1 MRATRKNRGP
11 PGPKVKGG
19 LPLKNIKLKGT
30 GVKPRAVKSK
40 TPLPRAAMRRLW
52 LQSKSKTVRALQ
64 ETPFHQE
71 EQNASNAPGTQAA
84 SQMVDATVKA
94 PAQAVYQ
101 AGKKLAQDT
110 AHKLKE
116 RQEAAKT
123 AQAVGEKAS
132 AGNSSPSA
140 GEPVSAPKETP
151 TASPNGSVRERQSL
165 RAVSPTSLED
175 LTPGK
180 ATVHTPSRPGA
191 NPPRQG
197 ADAVASSPKK
207 PGNTGLGKA
216 GQRVPRQP
224 KVPKWEGKPT
234 LAGAKSPRFVG
245 KSVKASRPS
254 FRVTES
260 AAQSVTQG
268 SVRKGSAMGRRART
282 AASQAKSVAKGVS
295 SAAKA
300 AAGAARSLGSLL
312 LAGGS
317 AALAVVLLVCLAGLV
332 AGSAFGIFFSGEDS
346 GSGQTI
352 HTAIRTIN
360 QEYEDRLEALKSSST
375 YDALEMSGARAVW
388 KEVLAVYAVKTT
400 TDADGVDVAS
410 VDEKKIRRLSEVFWE
425 MNQIA
430 ASMEARTETVVDT
443 AAGEDGELVDTET
456 TVTQDVLVITVSHKT
471 AWEMADQLRFDKN
484 QREQLRELLS
494 EEYDGLW
501 NELLYGIAGG
511 SGDLV
516 AVALSQVG
524 QVGGEPYWSWYGFGS
539 RVEWCA
545 CFVSWCAGQCG
556 LLEDGV
562 IPKFASCGAGVN
574 WFQSRGQ
581 WLDGSATPEPGMVIF
596 FQWYGSDSLIADHVG
611 IVERVEDGRIYT
623 IEGNS
628 DNMVRQ
634 NSYPIGYGEIKGY
647 GVVNP

>member
-1 MRATRKNRGP
+1 MRAPRKNRGP
-11 PGPKVKGG
+11 PGPKEKGG

-71 EQNASNAPGTQAA
+71 EQNAPGTQAA

-116 RQEAAKT
+116 RREAAKT
-123 AQAVGEKAS
+123 AQAVREKAS
-132 AGNSSPSA
+132 AGNNSPSA
-140 GEPVSAPKETP
+140 GDPASASKETP

-165 RAVSPTSLED
+165 HAVSPTSLED
-175 LTPGK
+175 LAPGK
-180 ATVHTPSRPGA
+180 ATAGTPSHAGITPA
-191 NPPRQG
+191 RQG
-197 ADAVASSPKK
+197 VASSPKK

-245 KSVKASRPS
+245 KSVKAPRPS

-260 AAQSVTQG
+260 ATQAVTQG

-282 AASQAKSVAKGVS
+282 AASRAKSVAKGVS
-295 SAAKA
+295 AAAKA

-312 LAGGS
+312 LAGGG

-332 AGSAFGIFFSGEDS
+332 VGSAFGIFFSGEDS

-352 HTAIRTIN
+352 HTAIRAIN
-360 QEYEDRLEALKSSST
+360 QEYEDRLEGVRASHPH
-375 YDALEMSGARAVW
+375 DALEMSGARAAW

-400 TDADGVDVAS
+400 TDADGADVAS
-410 VDEKKIRRLSEVFWE
+410 VDEKKIQHLSEVFWE

-430 ASMEARTETVVDT
+430 ASVEARTETNEGEEGEAVEVET
-443 AAGEDGELVDTET
+443 A
-456 TVTQDVLVITVSHKT
+456 VLVITVSHKT
-471 AWEMADQLRFDKN
+471 AWEMADQLRFDQN

-556 LLEDGV
+556 LLENGV

-596 FQWYGSDSLIADHVG
+596 FKWYGSDSLIADHVG
-611 IVERVEDGRIYT
+611 IVERVEDGRVYT

-634 NSYPIGYGEIKGY
+634 NSYPVGYGEIKGY
-647 GVVNP
+647 GVVA

>member
-1 MRATRKNRGP
+1 MTLNNNRGP
-11 PGPKVKGG
+11 PGPKGKGG

-30 GVKPRAVKSK
+30 GVKPRAAKSK
-40 TPLPRAAMRRLW
+40 TPLPKAAMRRLW

-71 EQNASNAPGTQAA
+71 EQNASNAPGTQA
-84 SQMVDATVKA
+84 SGQMVDATVKA

-110 AHKLKE
+110 THKLKKRRE
-116 RQEAAKT
+116 TIKT
-123 AQAVGEKAS
+123 AQAVREEAS
-132 AGNSSPSA
+132 SGNSSPSA
-140 GEPVSAPKETP
+140 GEPASAPKEAP
-151 TASPNGSVRERQSL
+151 TASPNRSVRERQSHHTL
-165 RAVSPTSLED
+165 SHTSSEGLA
-175 LTPGK
+175 PGK

-234 LAGAKSPRFVG
+234 PTGSKPPRFVG

-260 AAQSVTQG
+260 ATQAVTQG

-282 AASQAKSVAKGVS
+282 AASRAKSVAKGVS
-295 SAAKA
+295 AAAKA

-312 LAGGS
+312 LAGGG

-332 AGSAFGIFFSGEDS
+332 VGSAFGIFFSGEDS

-352 HTAIRTIN
+352 HTAIRAIN
-360 QEYEDRLEALKSSST
+360 QEYEDRLEGVRASHPH
-375 YDALEMSGARAVW
+375 DALEMSGARAAW

-400 TDADGVDVAS
+400 TDADGADVAS
-410 VDEKKIRRLSEVFWE
+410 VDEKKIQHLSEVFWE

-430 ASMEARTETVVDT
+430 ASVEARTETNEGEEGEAVEVET
-443 AAGEDGELVDTET
+443 A
-456 TVTQDVLVITVSHKT
+456 VLVITVSHKT
-471 AWEMADQLRFDKN
+471 AWEMADQLRFDQN

-545 CFVSWCAGQCG
+545 CFVSWCADQCG
-556 LLEDGV
+556 LLDSGAV
-562 IPKFASCGAGVN
+562 PKFAGVGTGVQ

-581 WLDGSATPEPGMVIF
+581 WLPGSATPEPGMLIF
-596 FQWYGSDSLIADHVG
+596 FKWYGSDATIADHVG
-611 IVERVEDGRIYT
+611 IVERVENGRIYT

-634 NSYPIGYGEIKGY
+634 NSYPVGYGEIKGY
-647 GVVNP
+647 GAVAP

>member
-1 MRATRKNRGP
+1 MRAPRKNRGP
-11 PGPKVKGG
+11 PGPKEKGG

-30 GVKPRAVKSK
+30 GAKPRSVKSK

-52 LQSKSKTVRALQ
+52 LQTKSKTVRAIQ

-71 EQNASNAPGTQAA
+71 EQNAPGTQAA
-84 SQMVDATVKA
+84 GQMVDATVKA

-101 AGKKLAQDT
+101 AGKKLAQGT

-116 RQEAAKT
+116 RREAAKT
-123 AQAVGEKAS
+123 AQAVRERAS
-132 AGNSSPSA
+132 AGNSSPPA
-140 GEPVSAPKETP
+140 GEPASTPKEAP

-165 RAVSPTSLED
+165 HAVSPTSLED

-180 ATVHTPSRPGA
+180 ATAGTPSHSRTAPV
-191 NPPRQG
+191 RQG
-197 ADAVASSPKK
+197 ADTVASSPKK

-282 AASQAKSVAKGVS
+282 AASRAKSVAKGVS
-295 SAAKA
+295 AAAKA

-312 LAGGS
+312 LAGGG

-332 AGSAFGIFFSGEDS
+332 VGSAFGIFFSGEDS

-352 HTAIRTIN
+352 HTAIRAIN
-360 QEYEDRLEALKSSST
+360 QEYEDRLEGVRASHPH
-375 YDALEMSGARAVW
+375 DALEMSGARAAW

-400 TDADGVDVAS
+400 TDADGADVAS
-410 VDEKKIRRLSEVFWE
+410 VDEKKIQHLSEVFWE

-430 ASMEARTETVVDT
+430 ASVEARTETNEGEEGEAVEVET
-443 AAGEDGELVDTET
+443 A
-456 TVTQDVLVITVSHKT
+456 VLVITVSHKT
-471 AWEMADQLRFDKN
+471 AWEMADQLRFDQN

-581 WLDGSATPEPGMVIF
+581 WLDGTATPEPGMIIF
-596 FQWYGSDSLIADHVG
+596 FRWYGSDSLIADHVG
-611 IVERVEDGRIYT
+611 IVERVENGRVYT

-628 DNMVRQ
+628 NNMVRQ
-634 NSYPIGYGEIKGY
+634 NSYPVGYGEIKGY

>member
-1 MRATRKNRGP
+1 MKNLWMRARD
-11 PGPKVKGG
+11 
-19 LPLKNIKLKGT
+19 
-30 GVKPRAVKSK
+30 K
-40 TPLPRAAMRRLW
+40 TARSIRD
-52 LQSKSKTVRALQ
+52 
-64 ETPFHQE
+64 TPFHQE
-71 EQNASNAPGTQAA
+71 EQNASNAPGNQAA
-84 SQMVDATVKA
+84 GQMVETTVKA
-94 PAQAVYQ
+94 PAQAVYR

-110 AHKLKE
+110 ARKLKE
-116 RQEAAKT
+116 RREAAKT
-123 AQAVGEKAS
+123 AQAVRKNAF
-132 AGNSSPSA
+132 AGNSSPPA
-140 GEPVSAPKETP
+140 GEPASAPKEAP
-151 TASPNGSVRERQSL
+151 TTSPNGSVRERQSL

-216 GQRVPRQP
+216 GQRIPRQP

-254 FRVTES
+254 FRITES

-300 AAGAARSLGSLL
+300 AAGAARSLGTLL
-312 LAGGS
+312 LAGGG

-332 AGSAFGIFFSGEDS
+332 VGSAFGIFFSGEDS

-352 HTAIRTIN
+352 HTAIRAIN
-360 QEYEDRLEALKSSST
+360 QEYEDRLEALKSSSI
-375 YDALEMSGARAVW
+375 YDTLEMSGARAVW
-388 KEVLAVYAVKTT
+388 KEVLALYAVKTT
-400 TDADGVDVAS
+400 TDADGADVAS
-410 VDEKKIRRLSEVFWE
+410 VDDGKIRLLSEVFWE

-430 ASMEARTETVVDT
+430 ASVEARTETNEDEEGETVEVET
-443 AAGEDGELVDTET
+443 A
-456 TVTQDVLVITVSHKT
+456 VLVIIVSHKT
-471 AWEMADQLRFDKN
+471 AWEMADLLHFDKN

-524 QVGGEPYWSWYGFGS
+524 QVGGEPCWSWYGFGS

-545 CFVSWCAGQCG
+545 CFVSWCADQCG
-556 LLEDGV
+556 LLDSGAV
-562 IPKFASCGAGVN
+562 PKFAGVGTGVQ

-634 NSYPIGYGEIKGY
+634 NSYPVGYGEIKGY
-647 GVVNP
+647 GAVAP

>member
-1 MRATRKNRGP
+1 MKNLWMRARD
-11 PGPKVKGG
+11 
-19 LPLKNIKLKGT
+19 
-30 GVKPRAVKSK
+30 K
-40 TPLPRAAMRRLW
+40 TARSIRD
-52 LQSKSKTVRALQ
+52 
-64 ETPFHQE
+64 TPFHQE
-71 EQNASNAPGTQAA
+71 EQNASNAPGNQAA
-84 SQMVDATVKA
+84 GQMVETTVKA
-94 PAQAVYQ
+94 PAQAVYR

-110 AHKLKE
+110 ARKLKE
-116 RQEAAKT
+116 RREAAKT
-123 AQAVGEKAS
+123 AQAVRKNAF
-132 AGNSSPSA
+132 AGNSSPPA
-140 GEPVSAPKETP
+140 GEPASAPKEAP
-151 TASPNGSVRERQSL
+151 TTSPNGSVRERQSL

-216 GQRVPRQP
+216 GQRPVPRQP
-224 KVPKWEGKPT
+224 KAPKREGKPT
-234 LAGAKSPRFVG
+234 PAGAKSPRFVG
-245 KSVKASRPS
+245 KPVKASRPS
-254 FRVTES
+254 FRVMES
-260 AAQSVTQG
+260 ATRAVTQG
-268 SVRKGSAMGRRART
+268 SVQKGSAMGRRARA
-282 AASQAKSVAKGVS
+282 AASRAKSVAKGVS

-312 LAGGS
+312 LAGGG

-332 AGSAFGIFFSGEDS
+332 VGSAFGIFFSGEDS

-352 HTAIRTIN
+352 HTAIAQVN
-360 QEYEDRLEALKSSST
+360 QEYEDKLEALKSSSI

-400 TDADGVDVAS
+400 TEADGADVAS
-410 VDEKKIRRLSEVFWE
+410 VDEGKIRRLSEVFWE

-430 ASMEARTETVVDT
+430 ASVEARTETTEGEEGEAVEVET
-443 AAGEDGELVDTET
+443 A
-456 TVTQDVLVITVSHKT
+456 VLVITVSHKT
-471 AWEMADQLRFDKN
+471 AWEMADLLRFDQN

-494 EEYDGLW
+494 EEYDELW

-556 LLEDGV
+556 LLENGM

-581 WLDGSATPEPGMVIF
+581 WLDGSATPEPGMIIF
-596 FQWYGSDSLIADHVG
+596 FKWYGSDSLIADHVG
-611 IVERVEDGRIYT
+611 IVERVEDGRVYT

-634 NSYPIGYGEIKGY
+634 NSYPVGYGEIKGY
-647 GVVNP
+647 GAMAP

>member
-19 LPLKNIKLKGT
+19 LPLKNIKLKGS

-40 TPLPRAAMRRLW
+40 TPLPRAAMKRLW

-123 AQAVGEKAS
+123 AQAVGERAS
-132 AGNSSPSA
+132 AGKSSPSV
-140 GEPVSAPKETP
+140 GEPASTPKEAP

-165 RAVSPTSLED
+165 RAVSPTSLEN

-180 ATVHTPSRPGA
+180 ATAGTPSHAGITPA
-191 NPPRQG
+191 RQG
-197 ADAVASSPKK
+197 VASSPKK
-207 PGNTGLGKA
+207 PENTGMGKA
-216 GQRVPRQP
+216 GQRPIPRQP
-224 KVPKWEGKPT
+224 KAPRREAKPT
-234 LAGAKSPRFVG
+234 PAGAKSPRFVG

-268 SVRKGSAMGRRART
+268 SVRKGSAMGRRAR
-282 AASQAKSVAKGVS
+282 AAANRVKSVAKGVS
-295 SAAKA
+295 SAAKV

-312 LAGGS
+312 LAGGG

-360 QEYEDRLEALKSSST
+360 QEYEDRLEEVKANHLH
-375 YDALEMSGARAVW
+375 DALEMSGARAVW

-400 TDADGVDVAS
+400 TEADGADVAS
-410 VDEKKIRRLSEVFWE
+410 VDEKKIRLLSEVFWE
-425 MNQIA
+425 MNQIT
-430 ASMEARTETVVDT
+430 ASVEARTETVVNT
-443 AAGEDGELVDTET
+443 AAGEGGELVDTEA

-556 LLEDGV
+556 LLENGV

-596 FQWYGSDSLIADHVG
+596 FKWYGSDSLIADHVG
-611 IVERVEDGRIYT
+611 IVERVEDGRVYT

-634 NSYPIGYGEIKGY
+634 NSYPVGYGEILGY

>member
-1 MRATRKNRGP
+1 MRALRKNRGP

-71 EQNASNAPGTQAA
+71 EQNAPGTQAA

-116 RQEAAKT
+116 RREAAKT
-123 AQAVGEKAS
+123 AQAVREKAS
-132 AGNSSPSA
+132 AGNNSPSA
-140 GEPVSAPKETP
+140 GDPASASKETP

-165 RAVSPTSLED
+165 HAVSPTSLED
-175 LTPGK
+175 LAPGK
-180 ATVHTPSRPGA
+180 ATAGTPSHAGITPA
-191 NPPRQG
+191 RQG
-197 ADAVASSPKK
+197 VASSPKK

-234 LAGAKSPRFVG
+234 PTGSKPPRFVG

-260 AAQSVTQG
+260 ATQAVTQG

-282 AASQAKSVAKGVS
+282 AASRAKSVAKGVS
-295 SAAKA
+295 AAAKA

-312 LAGGS
+312 LAGGG

-332 AGSAFGIFFSGEDS
+332 VGSAFGIFFSGEDS

-352 HTAIRTIN
+352 HTAIRAIN
-360 QEYEDRLEALKSSST
+360 QEYEDRLEGVRASHPH
-375 YDALEMSGARAVW
+375 DALEMSGARAAW

-400 TDADGVDVAS
+400 TDADGADVAS
-410 VDEKKIRRLSEVFWE
+410 VDEKKIQHLSEVFWE

-430 ASMEARTETVVDT
+430 ASVEARTETNEGEEGEAVEVET
-443 AAGEDGELVDTET
+443 A
-456 TVTQDVLVITVSHKT
+456 VLVITVSHKT
-471 AWEMADQLRFDKN
+471 AWEMADQLCFGKN

-581 WLDGSATPEPGMVIF
+581 WLDGTATPEPGMIIF
-596 FQWYGSDSLIADHVG
+596 FRWYGSDSLIADHVG
-611 IVERVEDGRIYT
+611 IVERVENGRVYT

-628 DNMVRQ
+628 NNMVRQ
-634 NSYPIGYGEIKGY
+634 NSYPVGYGEIKGY
-647 GVVNP
+647 GVVA

>member
-1 MRATRKNRGP
+1 MRALRKNRGP

-71 EQNASNAPGTQAA
+71 EQNAPGTQAA

-116 RQEAAKT
+116 RREAAKT
-123 AQAVGEKAS
+123 AQAVREKAS
-132 AGNSSPSA
+132 AGNNSPSA
-140 GEPVSAPKETP
+140 GDPASASKETP

-180 ATVHTPSRPGA
+180 DTAGTPSHAGITPA
-191 NPPRQG
+191 RQG
-197 ADAVASSPKK
+197 VASSPKK
-207 PGNTGLGKA
+207 PGNTGMGKA
-216 GQRVPRQP
+216 GQRPVPRQP
-224 KVPKWEGKPT
+224 KAPRWERKPT
-234 LAGAKSPRFVG
+234 SSGAKLPRFVG
-245 KSVKASRPS
+245 KSVKAPRPS
-254 FRVTES
+254 FRITES
-260 AAQSVTQG
+260 ATQAVTQG
-268 SVRKGSAMGRRART
+268 SVRKGSAMGRRAQA
-282 AASQAKSVAKGVS
+282 AASRVKTVAKGVS
-295 SAAKA
+295 AAAKA

-312 LAGGS
+312 LAGGG
-317 AALAVVLLVCLAGLV
+317 AALAVVLLICLAGLV
-332 AGSAFGIFFSGEDS
+332 AGSAFGIFFSGEDG

-352 HTAIRTIN
+352 HTAIAQVN
-360 QEYEDRLEALKSSST
+360 QEYEDKLEALKSSSI

-400 TDADGVDVAS
+400 TEADGADVAS

-430 ASMEARTETVVDT
+430 ASVEARTETNEGEEGEAVEVET
-443 AAGEDGELVDTET
+443 A
-456 TVTQDVLVITVSHKT
+456 VLVITVSHKT
-471 AWEMADQLRFDKN
+471 AWEMADQLRFDQN

-581 WLDGSATPEPGMVIF
+581 WLDGTATPEPGMIIF
-596 FQWYGSDSLIADHVG
+596 FRWYGSDSLIADHVG
-611 IVERVEDGRIYT
+611 IVERVENGRVYT

-628 DNMVRQ
+628 NNMVRQ
-634 NSYPIGYGEIKGY
+634 NSYPVGYGEIKGY
-647 GVVNP
+647 GVVA

>member
-1 MRATRKNRGP
+1 MRALRKNRGP

-71 EQNASNAPGTQAA
+71 EQNAPGTQAA

-116 RQEAAKT
+116 RREAAKT
-123 AQAVGEKAS
+123 AQAVREKAS
-132 AGNSSPSA
+132 AGNNSPSA
-140 GEPVSAPKETP
+140 GDPASASKETP

-165 RAVSPTSLED
+165 HAVSPTSLED
-175 LTPGK
+175 LAPGK
-180 ATVHTPSRPGA
+180 ATAGTPSHAGITPA
-191 NPPRQG
+191 RQG
-197 ADAVASSPKK
+197 VASSPKK

-234 LAGAKSPRFVG
+234 PTGSKPPRFVG

-260 AAQSVTQG
+260 ATQAVTQG

-282 AASQAKSVAKGVS
+282 AASRAKSVAKGVS
-295 SAAKA
+295 AAAKA

-312 LAGGS
+312 LAGGG

-332 AGSAFGIFFSGEDS
+332 VGSAFGIFFSGEDS

-352 HTAIRTIN
+352 HTAIRAIN
-360 QEYEDRLEALKSSST
+360 QEYEDRLEGVRASHPH
-375 YDALEMSGARAVW
+375 DALEMSGARAAW

-400 TDADGVDVAS
+400 TDADGADVAS
-410 VDEKKIRRLSEVFWE
+410 VEEKKIRLLSEVFWE

-430 ASMEARTETVVDT
+430 ASVEARTETNVGEEGEAVEVET
-443 AAGEDGELVDTET
+443 A
-456 TVTQDVLVITVSHKT
+456 VLVITVSHKT
-471 AWEMADQLRFDKN
+471 AWEMADQLCFDKN

-494 EEYDGLW
+494 EEYDELW

-556 LLEDGV
+556 LLENGV

-581 WLDGSATPEPGMVIF
+581 WLDGSATPEPGMIIF
-596 FQWYGSDSLIADHVG
+596 FRWYGSDSLIADHVG
-611 IVERVEDGRIYT
+611 IVERVENGRVYT

-628 DNMVRQ
+628 NNMVRQ
-634 NSYPIGYGEIKGY
+634 NSYPVGYGEIKGY
-647 GVVNP
+647 GVVA

>member
-1 MRATRKNRGP
+1 MRALRKNRGP

-71 EQNASNAPGTQAA
+71 EQNAPGTQAA

-116 RQEAAKT
+116 RREAAKT
-123 AQAVGEKAS
+123 AQAVREKAS
-132 AGNSSPSA
+132 AGNNSPSA
-140 GEPVSAPKETP
+140 GDPASASKETP

-191 NPPRQG
+191 NPPQQG

-216 GQRVPRQP
+216 GQRPIPRQP
-224 KVPKWEGKPT
+224 KAPKREGKPT
-234 LAGAKSPRFVG
+234 PTGSKSPRFVG

-260 AAQSVTQG
+260 ATQAVTQG
-268 SVRKGSAMGRRART
+268 SVRKGSAMGRRARA
-282 AASQAKSVAKGVS
+282 AASRVKSVAKGVS

-300 AAGAARSLGSLL
+300 AARAARSLGSLL
-312 LAGGS
+312 LAGGG

-352 HTAIRTIN
+352 HTAIRAIN
-360 QEYEDRLEALKSSST
+360 QEYQDKLEEVKASHPH
-375 YDALEMSGARAVW
+375 DALEMSGARAVW

-400 TDADGVDVAS
+400 TDADGADIAS
-410 VDEKKIRRLSEVFWE
+410 VDEGKIRRLSEVFWE

-430 ASMEARTETVVDT
+430 ASVEARTETNEGEEGEAVEVET
-443 AAGEDGELVDTET
+443 A
-456 TVTQDVLVITVSHKT
+456 VLVITVSHKT
-471 AWEMADQLRFDKN
+471 AWEMANLLHFDKN

-494 EEYDGLW
+494 EKYDELW
-501 NELLYGIAGG
+501 NELLYGIAVG

-556 LLEDGV
+556 LLENGV

-581 WLDGSATPEPGMVIF
+581 WLDGSATPEPGMIIF
-596 FQWYGSDSLIADHVG
+596 FKWYGSDSLIADHVG
-611 IVERVEDGRIYT
+611 IVERVEDGRVYT

-628 DNMVRQ
+628 NNMVRQ
-634 NSYPIGYGEIKGY
+634 NSYPVGYGEIKGY
-647 GVVNP
+647 GVVLP

>member
-1 MRATRKNRGP
+1 MRALRKNRGP

-71 EQNASNAPGTQAA
+71 EQNAPGTQAA
-84 SQMVDATVKA
+84 SQMVDAAVKA

-116 RQEAAKT
+116 RREAAKT
-123 AQAVGEKAS
+123 AQAVREKAS
-132 AGNSSPSA
+132 AGNNSPSA
-140 GEPVSAPKETP
+140 GDPASASKETP

-165 RAVSPTSLED
+165 HAVSPTSLED
-175 LTPGK
+175 LAPGK
-180 ATVHTPSRPGA
+180 ATAGTPSHAGITPA
-191 NPPRQG
+191 RQG
-197 ADAVASSPKK
+197 VASSPKK

-234 LAGAKSPRFVG
+234 PTGSKPPRFVG

-260 AAQSVTQG
+260 ATQAVTQG

-282 AASQAKSVAKGVS
+282 AASRAKSVAKGVS
-295 SAAKA
+295 AAAKA

-312 LAGGS
+312 LAGGG

-332 AGSAFGIFFSGEDS
+332 VGSAFGIFFSGEDS

-352 HTAIRTIN
+352 HTAIRAIN
-360 QEYEDRLEALKSSST
+360 QEYEDRLEGVRASHPH
-375 YDALEMSGARAVW
+375 DALEMSGARAAW

-400 TDADGVDVAS
+400 TDADGADVAS
-410 VDEKKIRRLSEVFWE
+410 VDEKKIQHLSEVFWE

-430 ASMEARTETVVDT
+430 ASVEARTETNEGEEGEAVEVET
-443 AAGEDGELVDTET
+443 A
-456 TVTQDVLVITVSHKT
+456 VLVITVSHKT
-471 AWEMADQLRFDKN
+471 AWEMADQLCFGKN

-581 WLDGSATPEPGMVIF
+581 WLDGTATPEPGMIIF
-596 FQWYGSDSLIADHVG
+596 FRWYGSDSLIADHVG
-611 IVERVEDGRIYT
+611 IVERVENGRVYT

-628 DNMVRQ
+628 NNMVRQ
-634 NSYPIGYGEIKGY
+634 NSYPVGYGEIKGY
-647 GVVNP
+647 GVVA

>member
-1 MRATRKNRGP
+1 MRALRKNRGP

-71 EQNASNAPGTQAA
+71 EQNAPGTQAA

-116 RQEAAKT
+116 RREAAKT
-123 AQAVGEKAS
+123 AQAVREKAS
-132 AGNSSPSA
+132 AGNNSPSA
-140 GEPVSAPKETP
+140 GDPASASKETP

-165 RAVSPTSLED
+165 HAVSPTSLED
-175 LTPGK
+175 LAPGK
-180 ATVHTPSRPGA
+180 ATAGTPSHAGITPA
-191 NPPRQG
+191 RQG
-197 ADAVASSPKK
+197 VASSPKK

-234 LAGAKSPRFVG
+234 PTGSKPPRFVG

-260 AAQSVTQG
+260 ATQAVTQG
-268 SVRKGSAMGRRART
+268 SVRTGSAMGRRART
-282 AASQAKSVAKGVS
+282 AASRAKSVAKGVS
-295 SAAKA
+295 AAAKA

-312 LAGGS
+312 LAGGG

-332 AGSAFGIFFSGEDS
+332 VGSAFGIFFSGEDS

-352 HTAIRTIN
+352 HTAIRAIN
-360 QEYEDRLEALKSSST
+360 QEYEDRLEGVRASHPH
-375 YDALEMSGARAVW
+375 DALEMSGARAAW

-400 TDADGVDVAS
+400 TDADGADVAS
-410 VDEKKIRRLSEVFWE
+410 VDEKKIQHLSEVFWE

-430 ASMEARTETVVDT
+430 ASVEARTETNEGEEGEAVEVET
-443 AAGEDGELVDTET
+443 A
-456 TVTQDVLVITVSHKT
+456 VLVITVSHKT
-471 AWEMADQLRFDKN
+471 AWEMADQLRFDQN

-581 WLDGSATPEPGMVIF
+581 WLDGTATPEPGMIIF
-596 FQWYGSDSLIADHVG
+596 FRWYGSDSLIADHVG
-611 IVERVEDGRIYT
+611 IVERVENGRVYT

-628 DNMVRQ
+628 NNMVRQ
-634 NSYPIGYGEIKGY
+634 NSYPVGYGEIKGY
-647 GVVNP
+647 GVVA

>member
-1 MRATRKNRGP
+1 MRALRKNRDP

-71 EQNASNAPGTQAA
+71 EQNAPGTQAA
-84 SQMVDATVKA
+84 SQMVDAAVKA

-116 RQEAAKT
+116 RREAAKT
-123 AQAVGEKAS
+123 AQAVREKAS
-132 AGNSSPSA
+132 AGNNSPSA
-140 GEPVSAPKETP
+140 GDPASASKETP

-165 RAVSPTSLED
+165 HAVSPTSLED
-175 LTPGK
+175 LAPGK
-180 ATVHTPSRPGA
+180 ATAGTPSHAGITPA
-191 NPPRQG
+191 RQG
-197 ADAVASSPKK
+197 VASSPKK

-234 LAGAKSPRFVG
+234 PTGSKPPRFVG

-260 AAQSVTQG
+260 ATQAVTQG

-282 AASQAKSVAKGVS
+282 AASRAKSVAKGVS
-295 SAAKA
+295 AAAKA

-312 LAGGS
+312 LAGGG

-332 AGSAFGIFFSGEDS
+332 VGSAFGIFFSGEDS

-352 HTAIRTIN
+352 HTAIRAIN
-360 QEYEDRLEALKSSST
+360 QEYEDRLEGVRASHPH
-375 YDALEMSGARAVW
+375 DALEMSGARAAW

-400 TDADGVDVAS
+400 TDADGADVAS
-410 VDEKKIRRLSEVFWE
+410 VDEKKIQHLSEVFWE

-430 ASMEARTETVVDT
+430 ASVEARTETNEGEEGEAVEVET
-443 AAGEDGELVDTET
+443 A
-456 TVTQDVLVITVSHKT
+456 VLVITVSHKT
-471 AWEMADQLRFDKN
+471 AWEMADQLRFDQN

-581 WLDGSATPEPGMVIF
+581 WLDGTATPEPGMIIF
-596 FQWYGSDSLIADHVG
+596 FRWYGSDSLIADHVG
-611 IVERVEDGRIYT
+611 IVERVENGRVYT

-628 DNMVRQ
+628 NNMVRQ
-634 NSYPIGYGEIKGY
+634 NSYPVGYGEIKGY
-647 GVVNP
+647 GVVA

>member
-1 MRATRKNRGP
+1 MRALRKNRGP

-71 EQNASNAPGTQAA
+71 EQNAPGTQAA

-116 RQEAAKT
+116 RREAAKT
-123 AQAVGEKAS
+123 AQAVREKAS
-132 AGNSSPSA
+132 AGNNSPSA
-140 GEPVSAPKETP
+140 RDPASASKETP

-165 RAVSPTSLED
+165 HAVSPTSLED
-175 LTPGK
+175 LAPGK
-180 ATVHTPSRPGA
+180 ATAGTPSHAGITPA
-191 NPPRQG
+191 RQG
-197 ADAVASSPKK
+197 VASSPKK

-234 LAGAKSPRFVG
+234 PTGSKPPRFVG

-260 AAQSVTQG
+260 ATQAVTQG

-282 AASQAKSVAKGVS
+282 AASRAKSVAKGVS
-295 SAAKA
+295 AAAKA

-312 LAGGS
+312 LAGGG

-332 AGSAFGIFFSGEDS
+332 VGSAFGIFFSGEDS

-352 HTAIRTIN
+352 HTAIRAIN
-360 QEYEDRLEALKSSST
+360 QEYEDRLEGVRASHPH
-375 YDALEMSGARAVW
+375 DALEMSGARAAW

-400 TDADGVDVAS
+400 TDADGADVAS
-410 VDEKKIRRLSEVFWE
+410 VDEKKIQHLSEVFWE

-430 ASMEARTETVVDT
+430 ASVEARTETNEGEEGEAVEVET
-443 AAGEDGELVDTET
+443 A
-456 TVTQDVLVITVSHKT
+456 VLVITVSHKT
-471 AWEMADQLRFDKN
+471 AWEMADQLRFDQN

-581 WLDGSATPEPGMVIF
+581 WLDGTATPEPGMIIF
-596 FQWYGSDSLIADHVG
+596 FRWYGSDSLIADHVG
-611 IVERVEDGRIYT
+611 IVERVENGRVYT

-628 DNMVRQ
+628 NNMVRQ
-634 NSYPIGYGEIKGY
+634 NSYPVGYGEIKGY
-647 GVVNP
+647 GVVA

>member
-1 MRATRKNRGP
+1 M
-11 PGPKVKGG
+11 GG
-19 LPLKNIKLKGT
+19 LPLRTIKLKESS
-30 GVKPRAVKSK
+30 VKPRAVKSK
-40 TPLPRAAMRRLW
+40 TPIPRAAMKNLW
-52 LQSKSKTVRALQ
+52 MRSRDKTARSIRD
-64 ETPFHQE
+64 TPFHQE
-71 EQNASNAPGTQAA
+71 EQNASNAPGNQAA
-84 SQMVDATVKA
+84 GQMVDATVKA
-94 PAQAVYQ
+94 PAQVVYQ

-116 RQEAAKT
+116 RREAAKT
-123 AQAVGEKAS
+123 AQAVRKNAF
-132 AGNSSPSA
+132 AGNSSPPA
-140 GEPVSAPKETP
+140 GEPASAPKEAP
-151 TASPNGSVRERQSL
+151 TTSPNGSVRERQSL

-216 GQRVPRQP
+216 GQRIPRQP

-254 FRVTES
+254 FRITES

-268 SVRKGSAMGRRART
+268 SVRKGSAMGCRART

-300 AAGAARSLGSLL
+300 AAGAVRSLGSLL
-312 LAGGS
+312 LAGGG

-332 AGSAFGIFFSGEDS
+332 VGSAFGIFFSGEDS

-352 HTAIRTIN
+352 HTAIRAIN
-360 QEYEDRLEALKSSST
+360 QEYEDRLEALKSSSI
-375 YDALEMSGARAVW
+375 YDTLEMSGARAVW

-410 VDEKKIRRLSEVFWE
+410 VDKKKIRLLSEVFWE

-430 ASMEARTETVVDT
+430 ASVEARTEMVVDT
-443 AAGEDGELVDTET
+443 ATGEDGEMVDTET
-456 TVTQDVLVITVSHKT
+456 AVTQDVLVITVSHKT
-471 AWEMADQLRFDKN
+471 AWEMAELLHFDQN

-545 CFVSWCAGQCG
+545 CFVSWCADQCG
-556 LLEDGV
+556 LLDSGAV
-562 IPKFASCGAGVN
+562 PKFAGVGTGVQ

-581 WLDGSATPEPGMVIF
+581 WLDGSATPEPGMIVF
-596 FQWYGSDSLIADHVG
+596 FKWYGSDSLIADHVG

-634 NSYPIGYGEIKGY
+634 NSYPVGYGEIKGY
-647 GVVNP
+647 GVVAP

>member
-1 MRATRKNRGP
+1 M
-11 PGPKVKGG
+11 GG
-19 LPLKNIKLKGT
+19 LSLKKIKLKET

-40 TPLPRAAMRRLW
+40 TPIPRAAMKNLW
-52 LQSKSKTVRALQ
+52 LKSQNKTARSIRDA
-64 ETPFHQE
+64 PFHQE
-71 EQNASNAPGTQAA
+71 EQNASNAPGNQAA
-84 SQMVDATVKA
+84 GQMVETTVKA
-94 PAQAVYQ
+94 PAQAVYR

-110 AHKLKE
+110 ARKLKE
-116 RQEAAKT
+116 RREAAKT
-123 AQAVGEKAS
+123 AQAVRKNAF
-132 AGNSSPSA
+132 AGNSSPPA
-140 GEPVSAPKETP
+140 GEPASAPKEAP
-151 TASPNGSVRERQSL
+151 TTSPNGSVRERQSHHTL
-165 RAVSPTSLED
+165 SHTSSEGLA
-175 LTPGK
+175 PGK
-180 ATVHTPSRPGA
+180 APANAASPSGTA
-191 NPPRQG
+191 LPRQR
-197 ADAVASSPKK
+197 ASSSTASPKK
-207 PGNTGLGKA
+207 AGNTGLGKA
-216 GQRVPRQP
+216 GQRIPRQP

-254 FRVTES
+254 FRITES

-300 AAGAARSLGSLL
+300 AAGAVRSLGSLL
-312 LAGGS
+312 LAGGG

-332 AGSAFGIFFSGEDS
+332 VGSAFGIFFSGEDS

-352 HTAIRTIN
+352 HTAIRAIN
-360 QEYEDRLEALKSSST
+360 QEYEDRLEALKSSSI
-375 YDALEMSGARAVW
+375 YDTLEMSGARAVW

-410 VDEKKIRRLSEVFWE
+410 VDEKKIRLLSEVFWE
-425 MNQIA
+425 MNEIT
-430 ASMEARTETVVDT
+430 SSVEARTETVVDT
-443 AAGEDGELVDTET
+443 ATGEDGEMVDTEA
-456 TVTQDVLVITVSHKT
+456 TVTQDVLVITVSHET
-471 AWEMADQLRFDKN
+471 AWEMAELLHFDKN

-501 NELLYGIAGG
+501 NELLYGIAVG
-511 SGDLV
+511 SSDLV

-545 CFVSWCAGQCG
+545 CFVSWCADQCG
-556 LLEDGV
+556 LLDSGAV
-562 IPKFASCGAGVN
+562 PKFAGVGTGVQR
-574 WFQSRGQ
+574 FQSRGQ
-581 WLDGSATPEPGMVIF
+581 WLDGSTTPEPGMVIF

-611 IVERVEDGRIYT
+611 IVERVENGRIYT

-634 NSYPIGYGEIKGY
+634 NSYPVGYGEILGY
-647 GVVNP
+647 GAVAP

>member
-1 MRATRKNRGP
+1 MKNLWMRSRD
-11 PGPKVKGG
+11 
-19 LPLKNIKLKGT
+19 
-30 GVKPRAVKSK
+30 K
-40 TPLPRAAMRRLW
+40 TARSIRD
-52 LQSKSKTVRALQ
+52 
-64 ETPFHQE
+64 TPFHQE
-71 EQNASNAPGTQAA
+71 EQNASNAPGNQAA
-84 SQMVDATVKA
+84 GQMVDATVKA
-94 PAQAVYQ
+94 PAQVVYQ

-116 RQEAAKT
+116 RREAAKT
-123 AQAVGEKAS
+123 AQAVRKNAF
-132 AGNSSPSA
+132 AGNSSPPA
-140 GEPVSAPKETP
+140 GEPASAPKEAP
-151 TASPNGSVRERQSL
+151 TTSPNGSVRERQSL

-191 NPPRQG
+191 NPPQQG

-216 GQRVPRQP
+216 GQRPIPRQP
-224 KVPKWEGKPT
+224 KAPKREGKPT
-234 LAGAKSPRFVG
+234 SSGAKLPRFVG
-245 KSVKASRPS
+245 KSVKAPRPS
-254 FRVTES
+254 FRITES
-260 AAQSVTQG
+260 ATQAVTQG
-268 SVRKGSAMGRRART
+268 SVRKGSAMGRRAQA
-282 AASQAKSVAKGVS
+282 AASRVKTVAKGVS
-295 SAAKA
+295 AAAKA

-312 LAGGS
+312 LAGGG
-317 AALAVVLLVCLAGLV
+317 AALAVVLLICLAGLV
-332 AGSAFGIFFSGEDS
+332 AGSAFGIFFSGEDG

-352 HTAIRTIN
+352 HTAIRAIN
-360 QEYEDRLEALKSSST
+360 QEYQGKLEEIKASHLH
-375 YDALEMSGARAVW
+375 DALEMSGARAVW

-410 VDEKKIRRLSEVFWE
+410 VDEKKIRLLSEVFWE

-430 ASMEARTETVVDT
+430 ASVKVRTEITEGEEGEAVEVET
-443 AAGEDGELVDTET
+443 A
-456 TVTQDVLVITVSHKT
+456 VLVIIVSHKT
-471 AWEMADQLRFDKN
+471 AWEMADLLRFDKS

-545 CFVSWCAGQCG
+545 CFVSWCADQCG
-556 LLEDGV
+556 LLDSGAV
-562 IPKFASCGAGVN
+562 PKFAGVGTGVQ

-581 WLDGSATPEPGMVIF
+581 WLDGPATPEPGMIIF

-611 IVERVEDGRIYT
+611 IVERVENGRIYT

>member
-1 MRATRKNRGP
+1 MRALRKNRGP

-71 EQNASNAPGTQAA
+71 EQNAPGTQAA
-84 SQMVDATVKA
+84 SQMVDAAVKA

-116 RQEAAKT
+116 RREAAKT
-123 AQAVGEKAS
+123 AQAVREKAS
-132 AGNSSPSA
+132 AGNNSPSA
-140 GEPVSAPKETP
+140 GDPASASKETP

-165 RAVSPTSLED
+165 HAVSPTSLED
-175 LTPGK
+175 LAPGK
-180 ATVHTPSRPGA
+180 ATAGTPSHAGITPA
-191 NPPRQG
+191 RQG
-197 ADAVASSPKK
+197 VASSPKK

-234 LAGAKSPRFVG
+234 PTGSKPPRFVG

-260 AAQSVTQG
+260 ATQAVTQG

-282 AASQAKSVAKGVS
+282 AASRAKSVAKGVS
-295 SAAKA
+295 AAAKA

-312 LAGGS
+312 LAGGG

-332 AGSAFGIFFSGEDS
+332 VGSAFGIFFSGEDS

-352 HTAIRTIN
+352 HTAIRAIN
-360 QEYEDRLEALKSSST
+360 QEYEDRLEGVRASHPH
-375 YDALEMSGARAVW
+375 DALEMSGARAAW

-400 TDADGVDVAS
+400 TDADGADVAS
-410 VDEKKIRRLSEVFWE
+410 VDEKKIQHLSEVFWE

-430 ASMEARTETVVDT
+430 ASVEARTETNEGEEGEAVEVET
-443 AAGEDGELVDTET
+443 A
-456 TVTQDVLVITVSHKT
+456 VLVITVSHKT
-471 AWEMADQLRFDKN
+471 AWEMADQLRFDQN

-581 WLDGSATPEPGMVIF
+581 WLDGSATPEPGMIIF
-596 FQWYGSDSLIADHVG
+596 FRWYGSDSLIADHVG
-611 IVERVEDGRIYT
+611 IVERVEDGRVYT

-647 GVVNP
+647 GVVA

>member
-1 MRATRKNRGP
+1 MRALRKNRGP

-71 EQNASNAPGTQAA
+71 EQNAPGTQAA
-84 SQMVDATVKA
+84 SQMVDAAVKA

-116 RQEAAKT
+116 RREAAKT
-123 AQAVGEKAS
+123 AQAVREKAS
-132 AGNSSPSA
+132 AGNNSPSA
-140 GEPVSAPKETP
+140 GDPASASKETP

-165 RAVSPTSLED
+165 HAVSPTSLED
-175 LTPGK
+175 LAPGK
-180 ATVHTPSRPGA
+180 ATAGTPSHAGITPA
-191 NPPRQG
+191 RQG
-197 ADAVASSPKK
+197 VASSPKK

-234 LAGAKSPRFVG
+234 PTGSKPPRFVG

-254 FRVTES
+254 FRITES
-260 AAQSVTQG
+260 ATQAVTQG
-268 SVRKGSAMGRRART
+268 SVRKGSVMGRRART
-282 AASQAKSVAKGVS
+282 AASRAKSVAKGVS
-295 SAAKA
+295 AAAKA

-312 LAGGS
+312 LAGGG

-332 AGSAFGIFFSGEDS
+332 VGSAFGIFFSGEDS

-352 HTAIRTIN
+352 HTAIRAIN
-360 QEYEDRLEALKSSST
+360 QEYEDRLEGVRASHPH
-375 YDALEMSGARAVW
+375 DALEMSGARAAW

-400 TDADGVDVAS
+400 TDADGADVAS
-410 VDEKKIRRLSEVFWE
+410 VDEKKIQHLSEVFWE

-430 ASMEARTETVVDT
+430 ASVEARTETNEGEEGEAVEVET
-443 AAGEDGELVDTET
+443 A
-456 TVTQDVLVITVSHKT
+456 VLVITVSHKT
-471 AWEMADQLRFDKN
+471 AWEMADQLRFDQN

-581 WLDGSATPEPGMVIF
+581 WLDGSATPEPGMIIF
-596 FQWYGSDSLIADHVG
+596 FRWYGSDSLIADHVG
-611 IVERVEDGRIYT
+611 IVERVEDGRVYT

-647 GVVNP
+647 GVVA

>member
-1 MRATRKNRGP
+1 MRALRKNRGP

-71 EQNASNAPGTQAA
+71 EQNAPGTQAA
-84 SQMVDATVKA
+84 SQMVDAAVKA

-116 RQEAAKT
+116 RREAAKT
-123 AQAVGEKAS
+123 AQAVREKAS
-132 AGNSSPSA
+132 AGNNSPSA
-140 GEPVSAPKETP
+140 GDPASASKETP

-165 RAVSPTSLED
+165 HAVSPTSLED
-175 LTPGK
+175 LAPGK
-180 ATVHTPSRPGA
+180 ATAGTPSHAGITPA
-191 NPPRQG
+191 RQG
-197 ADAVASSPKK
+197 VASSPKK

-234 LAGAKSPRFVG
+234 PTGSKPPRFVG

-260 AAQSVTQG
+260 ATQAVTQG

-282 AASQAKSVAKGVS
+282 AASRAKSVAKGVS
-295 SAAKA
+295 AAAKA

-312 LAGGS
+312 LAGGG

-332 AGSAFGIFFSGEDS
+332 VGSAFGIFFSGEDS

-352 HTAIRTIN
+352 HTAIRAIN
-360 QEYEDRLEALKSSST
+360 QEYEDRLEGVRASHPH
-375 YDALEMSGARAVW
+375 DALEMSGARAAW

-400 TDADGVDVAS
+400 TDADGADVAS
-410 VDEKKIRRLSEVFWE
+410 VDEKKIQHLSEVFWE

-430 ASMEARTETVVDT
+430 ASVEARTETNEGEEGEAVEVET
-443 AAGEDGELVDTET
+443 A
-456 TVTQDVLVITVSHKT
+456 VLVITVSHKT
-471 AWEMADQLRFDKN
+471 AWEMADQLRFDQN

-581 WLDGSATPEPGMVIF
+581 WLDGSATPEPGMIIF
-596 FQWYGSDSLIADHVG
+596 FRWYGSDSLIADHVG
-611 IVERVEDGRIYT
+611 IVERVEDGRVYT

-628 DNMVRQ
+628 NNMVRQ
-634 NSYPIGYGEIKGY
+634 NSYPVGYGEIKGY
-647 GVVNP
+647 GVVA

>member
-1 MRATRKNRGP
+1 MRAPRKNRGP
-11 PGPKVKGG
+11 PGPKEKGG

-40 TPLPRAAMRRLW
+40 TPLPRAAMKRMW
-52 LQSKSKTVRALQ
+52 LQSKSKTVRAIQ

-71 EQNASNAPGTQAA
+71 EQNTPGNQAA
-84 SQMVDATVKA
+84 GQMVETTVKA
-94 PAQAVYQ
+94 PTQAVYQ

-116 RQEAAKT
+116 RRKAVKI

-132 AGNSSPSA
+132 AGNSSPPA
-140 GEPVSAPKETP
+140 GEPAPASKEAS

-191 NPPRQG
+191 NPPQQG

-216 GQRVPRQP
+216 GQRPVPRQP
-224 KVPKWEGKPT
+224 KAPRWERKPT
-234 LAGAKSPRFVG
+234 SSVAKLPRFVG
-245 KSVKASRPS
+245 KSVKAPRPS

-268 SVRKGSAMGRRART
+268 SVRKGSAMGRRAR
-282 AASQAKSVAKGVS
+282 AAANRVKSVAKGVS
-295 SAAKA
+295 SAAKV

-312 LAGGS
+312 LAGGG

-332 AGSAFGIFFSGEDS
+332 VGSAFGIFFSGEDS
-346 GSGQTI
+346 GNGQTI
-352 HTAIRTIN
+352 HTAIRAIN
-360 QEYEDRLEALKSSST
+360 QEYQDKLEEVKASHPH
-375 YDALEMSGARAVW
+375 DALEMSGARAVW

-400 TDADGVDVAS
+400 TDADGADIAS
-410 VDEKKIRRLSEVFWE
+410 VDEGKIRRLSEVFWE

-430 ASMEARTETVVDT
+430 ASVEARTETNEGEEGEAVEVET
-443 AAGEDGELVDTET
+443 A
-456 TVTQDVLVITVSHKT
+456 VLVITVSHKT

-494 EEYDGLW
+494 EEYDELW
-501 NELLYGIAGG
+501 NELLYGIAVG

-524 QVGGEPYWSWYGFGS
+524 QVGGEPYWSWYGFNS

-556 LLEDGV
+556 LLENGV

-581 WLDGSATPEPGMVIF
+581 WLDGSATPEPGMIIF
-596 FQWYGSDSLIADHVG
+596 FKWYGSDSLIADHVG
-611 IVERVEDGRIYT
+611 IVERVEDGRVYT

-628 DNMVRQ
+628 NNMVRQ
-634 NSYPIGYGEIKGY
+634 NSYPVGYGEIKGY
-647 GVVNP
+647 GVVLP

>member
-1 MRATRKNRGP
+1 MRALRKNRGP

-71 EQNASNAPGTQAA
+71 EQNAPGTQAA

-116 RQEAAKT
+116 RREAAKT
-123 AQAVGEKAS
+123 AQAVREKAS
-132 AGNSSPSA
+132 AGNNSPSA
-140 GEPVSAPKETP
+140 GDPASASKETP

-165 RAVSPTSLED
+165 HAVSPTSLED
-175 LTPGK
+175 LAPGK
-180 ATVHTPSRPGA
+180 ATAGTPSHAGITPA
-191 NPPRQG
+191 RQG
-197 ADAVASSPKK
+197 VASSPKK

-234 LAGAKSPRFVG
+234 PTGSKPPRFVG

-260 AAQSVTQG
+260 ATQAVTQG

-282 AASQAKSVAKGVS
+282 AASRAKSVAKGVS
-295 SAAKA
+295 AAAKA

-312 LAGGS
+312 LAGGG

-332 AGSAFGIFFSGEDS
+332 VGSAFGIFFSGEDS

-352 HTAIRTIN
+352 HTAIRAIN
-360 QEYEDRLEALKSSST
+360 QEYEDRLEGVRASHPH
-375 YDALEMSGARAVW
+375 DALEMSGARAAW

-400 TDADGVDVAS
+400 TDADGADVAS
-410 VDEKKIRRLSEVFWE
+410 VDEKKIQHLSEVFWE

-430 ASMEARTETVVDT
+430 ASVEARTETNEGEEGEAVEVET
-443 AAGEDGELVDTET
+443 A
-456 TVTQDVLVITVSHKT
+456 VLVITVSHKT
-471 AWEMADQLRFDKN
+471 AWEMADQLRFDQN

-556 LLEDGV
+556 LLENGV

-581 WLDGSATPEPGMVIF
+581 WLDGSATPEPGMLIF
-596 FQWYGSDSLIADHVG
+596 FRWYGSDALIADHVG
-611 IVERVEDGRIYT
+611 IVERVENGRVYT

-628 DNMVRQ
+628 NNMVRQ
-634 NSYPIGYGEIKGY
+634 NSYPVGYGEIKGY
-647 GVVNP
+647 GVVA

>member
-1 MRATRKNRGP
+1 
-11 PGPKVKGG
+11 
-19 LPLKNIKLKGT
+19 
-30 GVKPRAVKSK
+30 
-40 TPLPRAAMRRLW
+40 MRRLW

-254 FRVTES
+254 FRITES

-268 SVRKGSAMGRRART
+268 SVRKGSAMGRRARA
-282 AASQAKSVAKGVS
+282 AASRVKSVAKGVS

-312 LAGGS
+312 LAGGG

-332 AGSAFGIFFSGEDS
+332 VGSAFGIFFSGEDS

-352 HTAIRTIN
+352 HTAIRAIN
-360 QEYEDRLEALKSSST
+360 QEYQDRLEEVKASHPH
-375 YDALEMSGARAVW
+375 DALEMSGARAVW

-400 TDADGVDVAS
+400 TDADGADVAS
-410 VDEKKIRRLSEVFWE
+410 VDEGKIQLLSEVFWE
-425 MNQIA
+425 MNQIT
-430 ASMEARTETVVDT
+430 SSVEARTETVVDT

-456 TVTQDVLVITVSHKT
+456 AVTQDVLVITVSHKT
-471 AWEMADQLRFDKN
+471 AWEMAELLHFDKN
-484 QREQLRELLS
+484 QRKQLRELLS

-501 NELLYGIAGG
+501 NELLYGIAVG

-556 LLEDGV
+556 LLENGV

-581 WLDGSATPEPGMVIF
+581 WLDGSATPEPGMIIF

-611 IVERVEDGRIYT
+611 IVERVEDGHIYT

-628 DNMVRQ
+628 NNMVRQ
-634 NSYPIGYGEIKGY
+634 NSYPVGYGEIKGY
-647 GVVNP
+647 GVVLL

>member
-1 MRATRKNRGP
+1 MRALRKNRGP

-71 EQNASNAPGTQAA
+71 EQNAPGTQAA

-116 RQEAAKT
+116 RREAAKT
-123 AQAVGEKAS
+123 AQAVREKAS
-132 AGNSSPSA
+132 AGNNSPSA
-140 GEPVSAPKETP
+140 GDPASASKETP

-165 RAVSPTSLED
+165 HAVSPTSLED
-175 LTPGK
+175 LAPGK
-180 ATVHTPSRPGA
+180 ATAGTPSHAGITPA
-191 NPPRQG
+191 RQG
-197 ADAVASSPKK
+197 VASSPKK

-234 LAGAKSPRFVG
+234 PTGSKPPRFVG

-260 AAQSVTQG
+260 ATQAVTQG

-282 AASQAKSVAKGVS
+282 AASRAKSVAKGVS
-295 SAAKA
+295 AAAKA

-312 LAGGS
+312 LAGGG

-332 AGSAFGIFFSGEDS
+332 VGSAFGIFFSGEDS

-352 HTAIRTIN
+352 HTAIRAIN
-360 QEYEDRLEALKSSST
+360 QEYEDRLEGVRASHPH
-375 YDALEMSGARAVW
+375 DALEMSGARAAW

-400 TDADGVDVAS
+400 TDADGADVAS
-410 VDEKKIRRLSEVFWE
+410 VDEKKIQHLSEVFWE

-430 ASMEARTETVVDT
+430 ASVEARTETNEGEEGEAVEVET
-443 AAGEDGELVDTET
+443 A
-456 TVTQDVLVITVSHKT
+456 VLVITVSHKT
-471 AWEMADQLRFDKN
+471 AWEMADQLRFDQN

-556 LLEDGV
+556 LLENGV

-581 WLDGSATPEPGMVIF
+581 WLDGSATPEPGMLIF
-596 FQWYGSDSLIADHVG
+596 FRWYGSDALIADHVG
-611 IVERVEDGRIYT
+611 IVERVEDGRVYT

-647 GVVNP
+647 GVVA

>member
-1 MRATRKNRGP
+1 MRAPRKNRGP
-11 PGPKVKGG
+11 PGPKEKGG

-40 TPLPRAAMRRLW
+40 TPLPRAAMKRMW
-52 LQSKSKTVRALQ
+52 LQSKSKTVRAIQ

-71 EQNASNAPGTQAA
+71 EQNTPGNQAA
-84 SQMVDATVKA
+84 GQMVETTVKA
-94 PAQAVYQ
+94 PTQAVYQ

-116 RQEAAKT
+116 RRKAVKI

-132 AGNSSPSA
+132 AGNSSPPA
-140 GEPVSAPKETP
+140 GEPAPASKEAS

-180 ATVHTPSRPGA
+180 ATVHTSSRPGA
-191 NPPRQG
+191 NPPQQG

-216 GQRVPRQP
+216 GQRPVPRQP
-224 KVPKWEGKPT
+224 KAPRWERKPT
-234 LAGAKSPRFVG
+234 SSVAKLPRFVG
-245 KSVKASRPS
+245 KSVKAPRPS

-268 SVRKGSAMGRRART
+268 SVRKGSAMGRRAR
-282 AASQAKSVAKGVS
+282 AAANRVKSVAKGVS
-295 SAAKA
+295 SAAKV

-312 LAGGS
+312 LAGGG

-332 AGSAFGIFFSGEDS
+332 VGSAFGIFFSGEDS
-346 GSGQTI
+346 GNGQTI
-352 HTAIRTIN
+352 HTAIRAIN
-360 QEYEDRLEALKSSST
+360 QEYQDKLEEVKASHPH
-375 YDALEMSGARAVW
+375 DALEMSGARAVW

-400 TDADGVDVAS
+400 TDADGADIAS
-410 VDEKKIRRLSEVFWE
+410 VDEGKIRRLSEVFWE

-430 ASMEARTETVVDT
+430 ASVEARTETNEGEEGEAVEVET
-443 AAGEDGELVDTET
+443 A
-456 TVTQDVLVITVSHKT
+456 VLVITVSHKT
-471 AWEMADQLRFDKN
+471 AWEMANLLHFDKN

-494 EEYDGLW
+494 EKYDELW
-501 NELLYGIAGG
+501 NELLYGIAVG

-539 RVEWCA
+539 RVEWA
-545 CFVSWCAGQCG
+545 
-556 LLEDGV
+556 
-562 IPKFASCGAGVN
+562 
-574 WFQSRGQ
+574 
-581 WLDGSATPEPGMVIF
+581 
-596 FQWYGSDSLIADHVG
+596 
-611 IVERVEDGRIYT
+611 RVKCCSQKECKGFLKNEKLSGRSQH
-623 IEGNS
+623 G
-628 DNMVRQ
+628 
-634 NSYPIGYGEIKGY
+634 
-647 GVVNP
+647 

>member
-1 MRATRKNRGP
+1 
-11 PGPKVKGG
+11 
-19 LPLKNIKLKGT
+19 
-30 GVKPRAVKSK
+30 
-40 TPLPRAAMRRLW
+40 MRRLW
-52 LQSKSKTVRALQ
+52 LQSKSKTVRTIQ

-71 EQNASNAPGTQAA
+71 EQNTPGNQAA
-84 SQMVDATVKA
+84 GQMVDATVKA

-116 RQEAAKT
+116 RREAART
-123 AQAVGEKAS
+123 AQAVREKAS
-132 AGNSSPSA
+132 AGNSSPPA
-140 GEPVSAPKETP
+140 GEPASTPKETP
-151 TASPNGSVRERQSL
+151 TASLNESVRERQSL
-165 RAVSPTSLED
+165 HAVSPTSLEG

-180 ATVHTPSRPGA
+180 ATAGTTSHTRTAPV
-191 NPPRQG
+191 RQG
-197 ADAVASSPKK
+197 ADTVASSPKK
-207 PGNTGLGKA
+207 PGNTGLGKT
-216 GQRVPRQP
+216 GQRPILRQP
-224 KVPKWEGKPT
+224 KAPKRETKPT
-234 LAGAKSPRFVG
+234 PAGAKSPRFVG

-260 AAQSVTQG
+260 ATRAVTQG
-268 SVRKGSAMGRRART
+268 SVQKGSAMGRKARA
-282 AASQAKSVAKGVS
+282 AASRAKSVAKGVS

-300 AAGAARSLGSLL
+300 AAGSARSLGSLL
-312 LAGGS
+312 LAGGG
-317 AALAVVLLVCLAGLV
+317 AALAVVLLVCLAGLTV
-332 AGSAFGIFFSGEDS
+332 GSAFGIFFSGEDS

-352 HTAIRTIN
+352 HTAIRAIN
-360 QEYEDRLEALKSSST
+360 QEYEDRLEEIKASHPH
-375 YDALEMSGARAVW
+375 DALEMSGARAVW

-400 TDADGVDVAS
+400 TDADGADVAS
-410 VDEKKIRRLSEVFWE
+410 VDEGKIRRLSEVFWE

-430 ASMEARTETVVDT
+430 ASVEARTETVVDT

-484 QREQLRELLS
+484 QREQLQELLS

-556 LLEDGV
+556 LLENGV

-596 FQWYGSDSLIADHVG
+596 FKWYGSDSLIADHVG
-611 IVERVEDGRIYT
+611 IVERVENGRVYT

-634 NSYPIGYGEIKGY
+634 NSYPVGYGEIKGY
-647 GVVNP
+647 GAVNP